1 MSDPFVETIN
11 SWTNFFMLTGSVAA
25 TLIGLIFVS
34 VSLHID
40 FIASVRKD
48 SDMNTMARQTFGDF
62 LIILSFAFIF
72 MVPFETPMGVGV
84 PLLILGLMMLA
95 RTGKLWLKFARSRS
109 SRGRAFTSNQ
119 MLKKLL
125 IPNTVC
131 FAIVV
136 FLAIGIL
143 HGDTRYLDWIV
154 LVVIWL
160 MISSTIN
167 AWDLMLQV
175 ADMKREKEQQG

>member
-1 MSDPFVETIN
+1 
-11 SWTNFFMLTGSVAA
+11 ML
-25 TLIGLIFVS
+25 
-34 VSLHID
+34 
-40 FIASVRKD
+40 
-48 SDMNTMARQTFGDF
+48 
-62 LIILSFAFIF
+62 
-72 MVPFETPMGVGV
+72 
-84 PLLILGLMMLA
+84 
-95 RTGKLWLKFARSRS
+95 
-109 SRGRAFTSNQ
+109 GR
-119 MLKKLL
+119 LL